1 MTTIT
6 LNNLTKRIDNK
17 VVVNNISLKINDK
30 EFMVFLGP
38 PGCGKTTTL
47 RMIAGLETPTSGE
60 IYFDDQLINDVPTE
74 KRDVAMV
81 FQFYALYPNMTVYDT
96 IAFPLKQIKMP
107 RDEIKRR
114 VRDVGERLKL
124 VNVFNLKTDTL
135 NTEEKQRVAL
145 ARAIVRTP
153 RVYLFDEPLTN
164 LDAKL
169 RVLMRG
175 ELKRLQR
182 ELGQTVIYVTP
193 DPIEAMAMADRI
205 AIMHEGRVLQYDAPS
220 ILYSEPKDLFVARY
234 LSVPAINL
242 LDCSFVTKDDE
253 AYLDFGVFKLDFTK
267 FRKIIEEKGCAELIF
282 GIRPINVTIH
292 EKSKLEEGIEAEVCA
307 VEYEGDRYIINL
319 FIQDKIIIATSLNEY
334 NIGQKVWITFDM
346 KNSYIFDK
354 SGTRVFP

>member
-1 MTTIT
+1 MTKVV
-6 LNNLTKRIDNK
+6 LNGLTKVFGN
-17 VVVNNISLKINDK
+17 VVAVNNITMTIEHGKFVCL
-30 EFMVFLGP
+30 LGP
-38 PGCGKTTTL
+38 SGCGKTTTL

-182 ELGQTVIYVTP
+182 ELGQTVIYVTH
-193 DPIEAMAMADRI
+193 DQIEAMTMADRI
-205 AIMHEGRVLQYDAPS
+205 AVMEGGRLMQYD
-220 ILYSEPKDLFVARY
+220 EPKRLYNKPKNIFVAGFIGSPPMNFMDGTFMRR
-234 LSVPAINL
+234 
-242 LDCSFVTKDDE
+242 DDE
-253 AYLDFGVFKLDFTK
+253 AFLDFGFFKLDVTELQD
-267 FRKIIEEKGCAELIF
+267 IIVRTNKTEFILGV
-282 GIRPINVTIH
+282 RPTDLAINEH
-292 EKSKLEEGIEAEVCA
+292 EGIDATVLN
-307 VEYEGDRYIINL
+307 VENLGDKGFVDVKIGDYVLKASIPPFKRLDVGTKVKIRIN
-319 FIQDKIIIATSLNEY
+319 TNM
-334 NIGQKVWITFDM
+334 VH
-346 KNSYIFDK
+346 IFDR
-354 SGTRVFP
+354 STGEAIV